1 MSNLSPGTNL
11 MLEARDTATQYF
23 NQAARIIDGKF
34 GDGFA
39 KAHPELIGHFMLT
52 MAVSFHTE
60 VMNGQECN
68 HDE

>member
-1 MSNLSPGTNL
+1 MSNLSPGTNQ

-23 NQAARIIDGKF
+23 NQAARIIDEKF
-34 GDGFA
+34 GEGFA

-52 MAVSFHTE
+52 IAVSFHTE
-60 VMNGQECN
+60 ALNWRECN